1 MRKGF
6 TLIELLV
13 ASILLAMLVTILTM
27 FFNQSSIAWRTGT
40 ASIVNLNETR
50 EALGTFA
57 DIRDDILPNVGG
69 AGSLTYRTMSIWK
82 KDNANQLRS
91 SSDRAYST
99 EGIDWGR
106 ATQISSLNDAKT
118 ARQQSVTSGSGSL
131 SVSLFSVGV
140 RSLGPDGKPDTEDDI
155 NTWPEEID

>member
-69 AGSLTYRTMSIWK
+69 AGSLNYRTTSIWK
-82 KDNANQLRS
+82 KSDANQLRS
-91 SSDRAYST
+91 GSERAYST
-99 EGIDWGR
+99 EGIQWGQAR
-106 ATQISSLNDAKT
+106 SFSLNDAKT
-118 ARQQSVTSGSGSL
+118 ARQQSVTSGSGAL